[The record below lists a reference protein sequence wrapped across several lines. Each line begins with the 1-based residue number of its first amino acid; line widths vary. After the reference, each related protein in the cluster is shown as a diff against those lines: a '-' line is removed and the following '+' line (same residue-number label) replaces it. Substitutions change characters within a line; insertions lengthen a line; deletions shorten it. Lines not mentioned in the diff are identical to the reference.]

1 MKFMA
6 ARRELSA
13 MTTAKAHSRTSTHKK
28 EGEKK
33 NEEN

>member
-13 MTTAKAHSRTSTHKK
+13 MTTAQVPGPQQDEHTQKRRR
-28 EGEKK
+28 EEK
-33 NEEN
+33 